1 MRSGRKRRKPKKPGL
16 VPVEKLVKRY
26 RRRAHFRRT
35 KSGKLVRVKSH
46 WVPRHRQKFY
56 VRLRPPPT
64 PIRVSKT
71 PSPKIYARPLERI
84 LVNALAMS
92 FPQYALGIKSAY
104 MLYRKSRKA
113 IKLIED
119 FKRARDKEAYLVR
132 SVLRQGLLAA
142 ENEMVGRD
150 VKEGLRAA
158 SRSFAKKLE
167 QDGVLAE
174 MLKAVK
180 LSERLSGDLA
190 LFIGTTLGD
199 ILVDICS
206 GVESQVVNYVLEGI
220 V

>member
-1 MRSGRKRRKPKKPGL
+1 
-16 VPVEKLVKRY
+16 
-26 RRRAHFRRT
+26 
-35 KSGKLVRVKSH
+35 
-46 WVPRHRQKFY
+46 
-56 VRLRPPPT
+56 
-64 PIRVSKT
+64 
-71 PSPKIYARPLERI
+71 
-84 LVNALAMS
+84 
-92 FPQYALGIKSAY
+92 

-190 LFIGTTLGD
+190 LFIGTALGD